1 MPHSVSPPAS
11 PTIAQEDSIN
21 IILDAPSL
29 APDDIEIDGR
39 NNDTNP
45 KGGEQRA
52 KAEIKLEELFDED
65 MDDDEDDEEFP
76 SSTGTNGKLESSP
89 PAAPLYAWIFGTYI
103 WNADST
109 L

>member
-1 MPHSVSPPAS
+1 MPYSVSPPAS

-65 MDDDEDDEEFP
+65 MDDEDDEEFP